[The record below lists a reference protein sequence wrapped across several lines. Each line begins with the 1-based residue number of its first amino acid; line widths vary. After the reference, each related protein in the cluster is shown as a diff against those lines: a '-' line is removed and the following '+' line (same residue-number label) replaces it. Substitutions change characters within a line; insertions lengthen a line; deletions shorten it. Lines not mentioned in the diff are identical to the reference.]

1 MNSNKTTKKMRGA
14 ITPQRR
20 NGRARVAAL
29 LETGAAVIA
38 EKGFDATTMAEIA
51 ARAKAPIGSLYR
63 FFPNKEILAN
73 ALVQRYAVLVNEAF
87 DALEGRVGRESLEF
101 VADAILEFKIKFRSE
116 TKTMLGLL
124 GAGVDCSARRME
136 FRNLVLNR
144 LAKIVRLCAPAI
156 AEAEARD
163 VAVILL
169 HNLKTMAE
177 LKFNPNVPN
186 SPGAPE
192 ELRQMNR
199 WYLVN
204 RIADARD

>member
-1 MNSNKTTKKMRGA
+1 MDSNKATRKSRGA

-38 EKGFDATTMAEIA
+38 EKGFDAATMAEIA
-51 ARAKAPIGSLYR
+51 ARANAPIGSLYR
-63 FFPNKEILAN
+63 FFPSKEILAN
-73 ALVQRYAVLVNEAF
+73 ALVQRYAVLVNDAF
-87 DALEGRVGRESLEF
+87 DALEGQVGRESLES

-124 GAGVDCSARRME
+124 GAYSDCTARRME

-144 LAKIVRLCAPAI
+144 LAKILRLYAPAM
-156 AEAEARD
+156 ADAEARD
-163 VAVILL
+163 IAVLLL

-204 RIADARD
+204 RVAAAQ